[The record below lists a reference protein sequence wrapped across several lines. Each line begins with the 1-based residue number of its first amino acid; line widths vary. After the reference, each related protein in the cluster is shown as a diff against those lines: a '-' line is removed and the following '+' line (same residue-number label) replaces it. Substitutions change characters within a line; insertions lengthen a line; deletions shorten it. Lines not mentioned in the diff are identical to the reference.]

1 MLRDM
6 RMGTIMLKYRM
17 AHDYAWLW
25 SSAKII
31 CIVLISPLVGA
42 LINPGGETTAD
53 EYAVPANFR
62 G

>member
-1 MLRDM
+1 
-6 RMGTIMLKYRM
+6 MGTIMLKYRM

-25 SSAKII
+25 SSTKII